1 MVRAAQVRVA
11 FTLIVQ
17 VGAAC
22 RAWVGITKV
31 RSLPVRSATTGPT
44 ISGITSPAFRNT
56 TVSPTSTP
64 FALAHSHCARWP
76 G

>member
-1 MVRAAQVRVA
+1 MVRATQVRVA

-22 RAWVGITKV
+22 RASDRRGEGPLVARPK
-31 RSLPVRSATTGPT
+31 PTTGPT
-44 ISGITSPAFRNT
+44 ISGITSPAFRKT

-64 FALAHSHCARWP
+64 LR
-76 G
+76 